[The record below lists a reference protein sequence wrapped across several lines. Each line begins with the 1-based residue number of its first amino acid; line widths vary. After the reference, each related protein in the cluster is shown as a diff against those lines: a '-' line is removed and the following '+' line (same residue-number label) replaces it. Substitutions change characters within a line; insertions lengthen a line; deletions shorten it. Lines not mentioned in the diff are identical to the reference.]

1 MICTDPFVA
10 YLKSY
15 GYNVVRLPKADIQP
29 LQLLSRQGRNLGRLG
44 DLADI
49 MLPGEEIA
57 LPEIR
62 QNVRAANISGQK
74 TSNMSIGIGLNI
86 LGTIIGAIGGTS
98 LGLDLAYKGGRTV
111 QFEFQDVYE
120 DSIKVTLLDKFLA
133 DADIDPHSR
142 HVASLLEADALYII
156 NSCIKS
162 TRFTVE
168 AYKKDGAGLE
178 LKIPV
183 IQEIVG
189 GEVNVSG
196 EAETTSRVTYESP
209 VPLVFGFQAVQLFYD
224 QGIYTAYKPLTSGTG
239 LRALENLEDDGTQ
252 HMVEEGAFVQ
262 LTDW

>member
-29 LQLLSRQGRNLGRLG
+29 LQVLSRQGRSLGRLG

-49 MLPGEEIA
+49 MVSGEAIA
-57 LPEIR
+57 LPEVR
-62 QNVRAANISGQK
+62 QNVPAANISGQK
-74 TSNMSIGIGLNI
+74 TSNMNIGIGLNI
-86 LGTIIGAIGGTS
+86 LGTIIGAIGGTN

-120 DSIKVTLLDKFLA
+120 DSIKVTQLDKFLA
-133 DADIDPHSR
+133 DADIDPYSR
-142 HVASLLEADALYII
+142 HVARLLESDELYVI
-156 NSCIKS
+156 NSSIKS
-162 TRFTVE
+162 TKFTVE
-168 AYKKDGAGLE
+168 AYKKDGAALE
-178 LKIPV
+178 LKLPV

-189 GEVNVSG
+189 GEVKVSG

-209 VPLVFGFQAVQLFYD
+209 VSLVFGFQAVQLYYD
-224 QGIYTAYKPLTSGTG
+224 QGIYTAYKPLTSGIG

-252 HMVEEGAFVQ
+252 RMVEEGVFVQ
-262 LTDW
+262 LADW